1 MKSLSPSKSSPSF
14 IPSDGSAA
22 MGLLDSLQRSV
33 RHLQASGRYGTA
45 RNYHAALRS
54 LTVFLSGPRP
64 PDWRGDRSLC
74 VTLCRLDAVPRSD
87 S

>member
-1 MKSLSPSKSSPSF
+1 MKTLSSSKTSPSV

-33 RHLQASGRYGTA
+33 RYLQASGRYGTA

-54 LTVFLSGPRP
+54 LTVFCQGQDIPI
-64 PDWRGDRSLC
+64 GE
-74 VTLCRLDAVPRSD
+74 VTERIG
-87 S
+87 